1 MEEARGRG
9 SEEQN
14 RGGNEMG
21 ERHSGAGRVAGS
33 GGNACF
39 QINNILDVL
48 YQNKF
53 GGLRWKQD
61 EQDLPKENRC

>member
-53 GGLRWKQD
+53 GGLR
-61 EQDLPKENRC
+61 